1 MSDIVSYF
9 RDENMERL
17 EHSISEARD
26 MTKTRW
32 GSVLQTDLHQAV
44 EESREGTPKISWSR

>member
-17 EHSISEARD
+17 EHSISEARG

-32 GSVLQTDLHQAV
+32 GSVVQTDLHQAV